1 MGADFQSSGSVCAA
15 GLLLYYL
22 RVCGCLLVEVSPGS
36 LFLSPG
42 LRVFV
47 FSFFLS
53 AGLRGHVVTLRP
65 SARPTTPCFY
75 GVAAFGVLLTAVL
88 NYMVCSSPLSSL
100 SLSLSPPPGHRGV
113 AAAAAPL

>member
-1 MGADFQSSGSVCAA
+1 MFACGGQSW
-15 GLLLYYL
+15 L
-22 RVCGCLLVEVSPGS
+22 S
-36 LFLSPG
+36 LSFPRLEGFCFL
-42 LRVFV
+42 
-47 FSFFLS
+47 FFLS

-100 SLSLSPPPGHRGV
+100 SLSPPPGHRRV